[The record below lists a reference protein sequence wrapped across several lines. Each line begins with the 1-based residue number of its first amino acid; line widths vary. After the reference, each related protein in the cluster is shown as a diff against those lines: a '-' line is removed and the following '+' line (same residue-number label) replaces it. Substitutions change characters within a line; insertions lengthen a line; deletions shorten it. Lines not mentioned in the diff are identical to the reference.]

1 MGAYNH
7 FEYGEM
13 LATKLKAIRHSADR
27 PRFYK
32 SVETDAR
39 ADIEQRLSE
48 AKGTILIA
56 HDSLMSDFEYKNADS
71 LMESMPYEFDVLLQ
85 TESGDARTV
94 MAASDSCKN
103 ILKQIISKMMLD
115 YEASANG
122 LEALDPGSFKIEPIG
137 PVRDNFYGAALL
149 FSLATGLDYR
159 FNPED
164 WED

>member
-1 MGAYNH
+1 MGTYNH

-32 SVETDAR
+32 SADTDKF

-48 AKGTILIA
+48 AMGTILIA
-56 HDSLMSDFEYKNADS
+56 HDTFASDFEYKNSDS
-71 LMESMPYEFDVLLQ
+71 LMESMPYEFAVLKQ
-85 TESGDARTV
+85 TENGDVRTV
-94 MAASDSCKN
+94 MAASDSCKL
-103 ILKQIISKMMLD
+103 ILKQVISKMMLD

-122 LEALDPGSFKIEPIG
+122 LDALDPDSFKIEPIG
-137 PVRDNFYGAALL
+137 PIRDNFYGAALL

-159 FNPED
+159 YNPEN

>member
-1 MGAYNH
+1 MGYNH

-13 LATKLKAIRHSADR
+13 LATKLKAIRHSADK

-32 SVETDAR
+32 SADTDKF

-48 AKGTILIA
+48 AMGTILIA
-56 HDSLMSDFEYKNADS
+56 HDTFASDLEYKNSDS
-71 LMESMPYEFDVLLQ
+71 LMESMPYEFAVLKQ
-85 TESGDARTV
+85 TENGDVRTV
-94 MAASDSCKN
+94 MAACSYCKV
-103 ILKQIISKMMLD
+103 ILKQVISKMMLD
-115 YEASANG
+115 YEASTNA
-122 LEALDPGSFKIEPIG
+122 LDALDPDSFKIEPIG

-159 FNPED
+159 YNPED

>member
-1 MGAYNH
+1 MDTYNH

-13 LATKLKAIRHSADR
+13 LATRLKAIRHSADR

-56 HDSLMSDFEYKNADS
+56 HDSLGSDFEYKNADS

-85 TESGDARTV
+85 TENGDARTV
-94 MAASDSCKN
+94 IAASNSCKL
-103 ILKQIISKMMLD
+103 ILKNIISKMMLD
-115 YEASANG
+115 YEGSANG
-122 LEALDPGSFKIEPIG
+122 LDALDPDSFKIEPIG
-137 PVRDNFYGAALL
+137 PIRDNFYGAALL
-149 FSLATGLDYR
+149 FSIATGLDYR
-159 FNPED
+159 YNTED